1 MADQMTGSTDP
12 QYSIYGYLP
21 KVAPAIV
28 MIVLFAISSIWQGLQ
43 LFYYKQWWL
52 VIQPIGTLAE
62 MVGYILDVQHGDAE
76 KTRDPYVAME
86 CFLIITPCLFAA
98 VHFTSIGRITTLFP
112 RRFTLLKPIL
122 VMPVFV
128 CIDVASLI
136 VQAVGAAKAGTA
148 DSFDEDEIRSG
159 SNIVL
164 AGIAVQLF
172 GYLLFNFIFLTFGYK
187 LMKHG
192 AHLLQNDTKAFMI
205 AVFFSSLAIILRSI
219 YRIIEMAFG
228 WDGVINQTEWP
239 LYAFDAAFVVIAVYF
254 MNVWYPGKYLP
265 NRFSWKYSPEKAGYT
280 TGFEDPHI
288 IGQIGPNRNKETD
301 LEKKDDAED
310 YEMHP
315 ELAAPGLASESSA
328 L

>member
-1 MADQMTGSTDP
+1 MTGSTDP

-62 MVGYILDVQHGDAE
+62 MVGYIL
-76 KTRDPYVAME
+76 
-86 CFLIITPCLFAA
+86 
-98 VHFTSIGRITTLFP
+98 
-112 RRFTLLKPIL
+112 FTLLKPIL